1 MRVALPNR
9 RRRWAVGPAIARAAR
24 GVIPWRCPRS
34 AAHQPQTL
42 FPTPF
47 QGEPL
52 IVTLGWA
59 ATAAMFSFS
68 LALVVWGRS
77 GL

>member
-1 MRVALPNR
+1 MTAALATTASMLASPAAQAAQEAFQVAE
-9 RRRWAVGPAIARAAR
+9 
-24 GVIPWRCPRS
+24 
-34 AAHQPQTL
+34 
-42 FPTPF
+42 
-47 QGEPL
+47 GEPL
-52 IVTLGWA
+52 IVVLGWC